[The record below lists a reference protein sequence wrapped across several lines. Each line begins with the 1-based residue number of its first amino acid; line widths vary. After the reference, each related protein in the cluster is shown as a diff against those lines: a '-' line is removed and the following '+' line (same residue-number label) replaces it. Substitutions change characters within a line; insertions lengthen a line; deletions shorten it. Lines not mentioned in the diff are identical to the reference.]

1 MNIIFLKSD
10 LAWNRFSNIDENSS
24 DEEIINAIKEFYSHE
39 WSEVEVTIE
48 NGNDAYFLFEKM
60 GFDITRVLMNLDI

>member
-24 DEEIINAIKEFYSHE
+24 DEEIIKAISEYYSHE
-39 WSEVEVTIE
+39 
-48 NGNDAYFLFEKM
+48 
-60 GFDITRVLMNLDI
+60 

>member
-48 NGNDAYFLFEKM
+48 NGI
-60 GFDITRVLMNLDI
+60 ITIHLESKQWYASQE